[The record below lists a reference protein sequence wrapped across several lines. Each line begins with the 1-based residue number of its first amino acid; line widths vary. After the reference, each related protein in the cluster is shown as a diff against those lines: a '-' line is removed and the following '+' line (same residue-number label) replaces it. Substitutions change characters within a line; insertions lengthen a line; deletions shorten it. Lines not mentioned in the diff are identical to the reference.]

1 MDRLL
6 GACILIGLA
15 VILALTLCLRNPVRI
30 YGSEMFRNC
39 QRLIVSIQTANWPS
53 IEDRHFIV
61 KYQRGDEA
69 SARMVLAEAERVY
82 QPLGSYFGYFPDQ
95 RVPILIY
102 PDRASLNRTFG
113 WGSDESAMG
122 VYWAGVIRVL
132 SPRAW
137 MGDTPVS
144 QQQQVFQSQGP
155 VAHEYTHL
163 LVDYKTGG
171 NYTRW
176 LTEGLAQYA
185 EATITGGDPPDRE
198 RLEVDDPVN
207 QLDRRFDDPVWQ
219 DYSYTVSLDMIS
231 YLISSC
237 GSQRIPRLL
246 DALDRGQ
253 TMDKAFVQ
261 VYGVTLDEFM
271 RSYNTVSPV

>member
-15 VILALTLCLRNPVRI
+15 VILALTLCLRNPVRM
-30 YGSEMFRNC
+30 YGSELFRSC

-95 RVPILIY
+95 RVPILVY

-137 MGDTPVS
+137 MGDIPVS

-185 EATITGGDPPDRE
+185 EETITGGDPPDRE
-198 RLEVDDPVN
+198 RLAVNEPVN

-231 YLISSC
+231 DLISNY

-253 TMDKAFVQ
+253 TMDKAFAQ
-261 VYGVTLDEFM
+261 VYGVTFDEFVKG
-271 RSYNTVSPV
+271 YNAVSPI